1 MELNAYA
8 IVILVA
14 LVGDFLLGVIADVL
28 NVRVASE
35 TVPAEFADLYDAT
48 AYAKAQRYLRAR
60 TGFGLV
66 RGGAD
71 LTVLLGFW
79 LLGGFGWV
87 ERLVAGWASGAIPRG
102 LLFVAI
108 LAAGRMVFSLPFS
121 WYGVFVLESRFGFN
135 RTTLGTFVKDLL
147 KGLVLS
153 VVIGGPL
160 LAGILW
166 LLGRAGSLAW
176 LWCWLAV
183 AGFSLLMQVVYPAW
197 IMPWFNR
204 FEPLEEGDL
213 RRRILAMAEAVGFP
227 VRRVQ
232 VMDGSRRSGH
242 SNAMVTGF
250 GRAKRIALYD
260 TLLADHPADE
270 IVAITAHEVGHW
282 RLHHIWW
289 LTALHLLHLGILFR
303 LLAVFLHHEGLFAAF
318 GVGQS
323 TAAGLVFFGLL
334 YTPVE
339 LVLAFGLNAI
349 SRRCEYA
356 ADRFAACSTGLG
368 DAMVAALKRLSIH
381 NLSNL
386 TPHPLTVALE
396 YSHPPVLARIRALRS
411 VTPPTEETMP

>member
-1 MELNAYA
+1 MEFNLYA
-8 IVILVA
+8 IIILAA
-14 LVGDFLLGVIADVL
+14 LVGDFLLGALADGL
-28 NVRVASE
+28 NLRAASE
-35 TVPAEFADLYDAT
+35 TVPAEFAAVYDAV
-48 AYAKAQRYLRAR
+48 AYARSQRYLWAR
-60 TGFGLV
+60 TRFGLV
-66 RGGAD
+66 RGGAE
-71 LTVLLGFW
+71 LAILLAFW
-79 LLGGFGWV
+79 FGGGFGWV
-87 ERLVAGWASGAIPRG
+87 QRLTNSWAGGEIVQG
-102 LLFVAI
+102 LLFVAL
-108 LAAGRMVFSLPFS
+108 LALGRMVYSLPFS
-121 WYGVFVLESRFGFN
+121 WYAVFVLESRFGFN
-135 RTTLGTFVKDLL
+135 RTTLGTFIKDLL

-183 AGFSLLMQVVYPAW
+183 AGFSLLMQVIYPAW

-213 RRRILAMAEAVGFP
+213 RRRILAMAAAVGFP
-227 VRRVQ
+227 VQRVQ

-289 LTALHLLHLGILFR
+289 LTVFHLVHLGILFR

-318 GVGQS
+318 GVVPS

-339 LVLAFGLNAI
+339 LVLALGLNVQ

-356 ADRFAACSTGLG
+356 ADRFAATATGLG
-368 DAMVAALKRLSIH
+368 EAMIAALKRLSVH

-411 VTPPTEETMP
+411 VTPPAEETTP